1 MSKVFKHLSVMA
13 EVAPE
18 QLVFDPDGTYV
29 DGTFGRGGHSRLI
42 LSKLSPNGRL
52 IAFDRDPEAIEA
64 SREITDPRFEIIHA
78 PFSQMAECLQARG
91 VSSVDGIFLDIGV
104 SSPQIDDASRGFSFR
119 MDGPLDMRMDTTRGQ
134 TAAQWLA
141 TETERNIARVIADLA
156 KSVLRAKLPEPSL
169 RLAKKHRSKP
179 LKRWFVWCLL
189 SCLSI
194 RKIRRKI
201 PLRVPSKAS
210 VSISTVNWM
219 SCKRLLMRLW
229 TYCEMVVVWPLSR
242 STR

>member
-64 SREITDPRFEIIHA
+64 SREISDPRFEIIHA

-141 TETERNIARVIADLA
+141 TETERNIARVIADFGEERFARQIARAIVKTREETPIETTQALVRLVS
-156 KSVLRAKLPEPSL
+156 SVVPVN
-169 RLAKKHRSKP
+169 KKDP
-179 LKRWFVWCLL
+179 TQN
-189 SCLSI
+189 
-194 RKIRRKI
+194 
-201 PLRVPSKAS
+201 P
-210 VSISTVNWM
+210 
-219 SCKRLLMRLW
+219 
-229 TYCEMVVVWPLSR
+229 
-242 STR
+242 